1 MSQSQDTEEF
11 RDHLAS
17 VDKEGKRIWLYP
29 KKPKGKFTNWRLIV
43 SAGLLALLFGMPF
56 IKLNGEPFILLNI
69 IERHFIIFG
78 INFTPQDMHLAALAM
93 ITLVLFIVLFTVVF
107 GRLFCGWV
115 CPQTIFMEM
124 VFRRIEYAIEG
135 DYNKQIK
142 LNKGSWTAEKW
153 MKKGLKHVIFFT
165 IAILIANTFLSY
177 IIGVDQVYQI
187 ILEPIALHTGG
198 FISMLIFSF
207 LFYYVFAFFREQV
220 CTNVCPYGRLQGVLL
235 VKESIV
241 VVYDWIRG
249 EPRGK
254 KKRKLEDEATPLG
267 DCVDCKLCIKVCPTG
282 IDIRN
287 GTQLECVNC
296 TACMDACDEV
306 MLKIDRDPGLIRY
319 DSISGIEQGNKKIF
333 TNRVW
338 AYSAILLVLMI
349 LQGFL
354 LINRSEI
361 ETVVLRTPGLLFNR
375 TDEGEISN
383 LYNYQLINKTRED
396 FNDIR
401 LELVNVNGRIE
412 IVGEIPTV
420 SANSVT
426 EGAFFIKIPE
436 VELEKRKTKLKIN
449 IFRGDEL
456 IDDTKTTFL
465 GPPK

>member
-1 MSQSQDTEEF
+1 MSQIQDTEEF